1 MNWADYSYI
10 FTNLETSNLTK
21 KMKLFAAITDQVSS
35 VL

>member
-10 FTNLETSNLTK
+10 FTNLETSNLIK
-21 KMKLFAAITDQVSS
+21 KMTLFAAITDEVSN